1 MMNRSMILAGLL
13 FLLAIGLTFAFG
25 QRESNDSDT
34 LTSSTAAPSID
45 SLTAVLYHDPNCG
58 CCGQYVAYLREHGVE
73 VDVRTTSGTEMMD
86 VKARFGIDPS
96 MQSCHTMEIGGYAVE
111 GHVPLETIEKLLNER
126 PEARGIALPG
136 MPTGSPG
143 TNGPKTGP
151 FEVYRITDE
160 GAELY
165 VTL

>member
-1 MMNRSMILAGLL
+1 MNRSMLIAGVL
-13 FLLAIGLTFAFG
+13 FLVAVGLAFALG
-25 QRESNDSDT
+25 GRNPDVGDSSPAVT
-34 LTSSTAAPSID
+34 PASPD
-45 SLTAVLYHDPNCG
+45 SWTAVLYHDPNCG

-111 GHVPLETIEKLLNER
+111 GHVPLEAIEKLLTER

-143 TNGPKTGP
+143 MNGPKTGP
-151 FEVYRITDE
+151 FEVYRITAE